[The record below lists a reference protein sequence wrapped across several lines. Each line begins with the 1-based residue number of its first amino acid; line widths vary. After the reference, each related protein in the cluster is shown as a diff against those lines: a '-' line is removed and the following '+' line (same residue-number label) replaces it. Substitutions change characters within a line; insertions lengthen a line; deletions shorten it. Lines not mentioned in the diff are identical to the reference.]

1 MILTYK
7 QDNMRKLLV
16 TGGYGMVGS
25 AIPCDIKF
33 RSQELDLTDY
43 NKTFNFFQKHTP
55 EGVIHCA
62 GKIGGVGA
70 NSTKKGEFLLKN
82 TLINTNTIEVSR
94 LVNVKKLVCLL
105 STCVFPVSA
114 KYPLTPD
121 QIHNGEPHESAL
133 GYSYSKRLAEVQI
146 RTYRE
151 QYGVNYVSLVPCNIY
166 GPNDNFTLGE
176 CHVIP
181 SLIHKCYLAKQNNS
195 SLEVWGDGNSFR
207 EFMFSKDVGKISL
220 WALDNYND
228 KTPLIISPSQEIKIK
243 DLVILIAKIMDFDG
257 EIIFDT
263 TKPFGQYRKPSD
275 NSVFKSLYP
284 NFNFTSIEDGLKE
297 TINWFIKNYKNIR
310 K

>member
-1 MILTYK
+1 ME
-7 QDNMRKLLV
+7 KLLV

-25 AIPCDIKF
+25 TIPCDIKF
-33 RSQELDLTDY
+33 RSSEVDLTDY
-43 NKTFNFFQKHTP
+43 NTTYNFFKESNP
-55 EGVIHCA
+55 KNVIHCA

-82 TLINTNTIEVSR
+82 TYINTNTIEASR
-94 LVNVKKLVCLL
+94 LVGVDKLVCLL
-105 STCVFPVSA
+105 STCVFPATAV
-114 KYPLTPD
+114 YPLTPD

-151 QYGVNYVSLVPCNIY
+151 QYGLNYVSLVPCNIY
-166 GPNDNFTLGE
+166 GPNDNFTLDE

-181 SLIHKCYLAKQNNS
+181 SLIHKCYLAKLNNTP
-195 SLEVWGDGNSFR
+195 LEVWGDGNSFR

-220 WALDNYND
+220 WALDNYD
-228 KTPLIISPSQEIKIK
+228 DGTPLIISPSQEVKIK
-243 DLVILIAKIMDFDG
+243 DLVLLIAEIMDFKG

-263 TKPFGQYRKPSD
+263 NKPFGQYRKPSD
-275 NSVFKSLYP
+275 NSIFTKLYP
-284 NFNFTSIEDGLKE
+284 DFVFTPLEEGLKE
-297 TINWFIKNYKNIR
+297 TIEWFITNYDNIR